1 MATYTTGESIQLQDI
16 VKLKHNPYERILNKY
31 DHYEVE
37 EIRDNYKD
45 KYSLVLKMLGDD
57 IDAYRIEF
65 PSNVIFVSRGPV
77 PHYTSGELLEKGDMV
92 KLKNDSYDDLY
103 EVETFREA
111 SPSFRVRIKL
121 VRESIDP
128 YKSVYASS
136 LIFVSRWR
144 RVSKRIQN
152 NYTQQLKF

>member
-1 MATYTTGESIQLQDI
+1 MATYTNGESIQLQDI
-16 VKLKHNPYERILNKY
+16 VKLKNNPYERILNKY

-37 EIRDNYKD
+37 EIRDNHKD

-77 PHYTSGELLEKGDMV
+77 PHYTTGELLEKGDMV
-92 KLKNDSYDDLY
+92 KVKNDDEDLY

-111 SPSFRVRIKL
+111 SPSFHVRIKL

-152 NYTQQLKF
+152 NYTQRLKL